1 MTPSKCP
8 MCGSE
13 RGPFGENGFFPF
25 CSARCRMADL
35 GKWLNEEY
43 AIPDTTPDEDEEEQ
57 G

>member
-1 MTPSKCP
+1 